1 MSKKKLLLRLAC
13 GILALALLRG
23 TGARAELSRE
33 EDPAVVRVGTF
44 TYPLSVVQ
52 KSLDSEL
59 ELSEM
64 LRGNVPTGEEK
75 TARLQNVVDS
85 FVSLGVMENKLTEA
99 GKNRFTEA
107 EQEEMNRTARA
118 QYEQLWQMLY
128 QQMQAEDPSVS
139 EETVTSQLEAM
150 GYTFEAILSEV
161 ELQERQNRAIALF
174 CGSKVLTQAQVDAYY
189 EEQFVAPDRE
199 DYEHDIDRYDQ
210 EILVNNNEAFYT
222 PEGYR
227 YIRQIVLEFPEEALN
242 ACRSEEARVNRASRR
257 VTAALQDLTLAVI
270 DSEEWTE
277 ALAGAKAAYDEAAD
291 ELDKAQKAWRSKLEA
306 ISLPLLEGTI
316 QTIREQ
322 YESGVEFRLI
332 VSRYS
337 TDQTERNL
345 SGDGYPFHPDSKIW
359 PEAFSRAAA
368 GLKNPGDLSD
378 PVVTDQGIHIL
389 LYAGD
394 VPSGEHVLTEEERQV
409 LNVSAERYY
418 QLQELNSLLD
428 SWQENYEIETHPE
441 LLIY

>member
-1 MSKKKLLLRLAC
+1 VKKTKRLLRLAC
-13 GILALALLRG
+13 CILALVLVRG
-23 TGARAELSRE
+23 ADVQAELSRE

-44 TYPLSVVQ
+44 TYPVSVVQ
-52 KSLDSEL
+52 KSLDSQL

-75 TARLQNVVDS
+75 AARLQNVVDS

-99 GKNRFTEA
+99 GKNSFTAA
-107 EQEEMNRTARA
+107 EQEQMNRTART
-118 QYEQLWQMLY
+118 QYEELWQMLY
-128 QQMQAEDPSVS
+128 QQMQEQDPSVS

-161 ELQERQNRAIALF
+161 ELRERQNRAIALF
-174 CGSKVLTQAQVDAYY
+174 CGSMVLTQAQVDAYY
-189 EEQFVAPDRE
+189 EEQFVEPDRE

-210 EILVNNNEAFYT
+210 EILLNNNEAFYT

-227 YIRQIVLEFPEEALN
+227 YIRQVVLVFPEEALN

-257 VTAALQDLTLAVI
+257 MTAALQDLTLAATKA
-270 DSEEWTE
+270 DGWTE
-277 ALAGAKAAYDEAAD
+277 ALADAKAAYDEAAE
-291 ELDKAQKAWRSKLEA
+291 ELDKAQQSWRSKMQA
-306 ISLPLLEGTI
+306 ISLSLLKETI
-316 QTIREQ
+316 DTIREQ
-322 YESGVEFRLI
+322 VENGVEFRLI

-345 SGDGYPFHPDSKIW
+345 SGDGYPFHPDSQIW
-359 PEAFSRAAA
+359 PEAFARAAS
-368 GLKNPGDLSD
+368 GLKKPGDLSD
-378 PVVTDQGIHIL
+378 PVVTDQGIHLL

-394 VPSGEHVLTEEERQV
+394 VPSGEHILTDEERQV
-409 LNVSAERYY
+409 LNVSAQRYY
-418 QLQELNSLLD
+418 QLQKLNSLLD
-428 SWQENYEIETHPE
+428 SWQENYEVETHPE